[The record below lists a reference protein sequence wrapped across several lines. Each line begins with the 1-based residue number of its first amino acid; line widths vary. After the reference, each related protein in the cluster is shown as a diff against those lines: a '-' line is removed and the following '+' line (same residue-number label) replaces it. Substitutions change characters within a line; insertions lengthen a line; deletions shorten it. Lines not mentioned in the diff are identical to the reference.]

1 MEKNESTAHDV
12 PVNVFIETDLG
23 NILVQEAR
31 TDVHRCTG
39 CVGLT
44 NAPICHF
51 LLCRA
56 DSRADGKNVI
66 VVPYNEE

>member
-1 MEKNESTAHDV
+1 MGKNESTMHDV
-12 PVNVFIETDLG
+12 PVNMLIETDLG

-44 NAPICHF
+44 NADICHF

-56 DSRADGKNVI
+56 NSRADGKNVI